1 MFCYRLEGRGKSV
14 VCEAVIPGTVVQKL
28 LKTSVQALVDIYLVY
43 TGFRF
48 IQSWVKTGFT
58 VVAYKTF

>member
-1 MFCYRLEGRGKSV
+1 
-14 VCEAVIPGTVVQKL
+14 
-28 LKTSVQALVDIYLVY
+28 LKMTKKIKVKKKKKNNNKYLVY
-43 TGFRF
+43 TGFSF